1 MRAQCSDPVG
11 APTARRGMGVRW
23 EFRWAPCEDSD
34 CRAKRGEREREA
46 QSAEQTWE
54 QTRETLEHAHH
65 SVDERSFDI
74 PISSAL
80 GKEGIEPTYATVIL
94 LGVLKLRGKTFK
106 AKTSLSVR
114 GGKDIAA
121 CCLLFDLRQ
130 CLALSEEL
138 LRTDGGSRGRGE
150 GEGNTWQ

>member
-11 APTARRGMGVRW
+11 APTARRDMGVRW

-34 CRAKRGEREREA
+34 CRAKRGEREGLNRWNKRGSRQEKRLNMLTT
-46 QSAEQTWE
+46 QLTKGLLTFPS
-54 QTRETLEHAHH
+54 H
-65 SVDERSFDI
+65 
-74 PISSAL
+74 
-80 GKEGIEPTYATVIL
+80 KEGVEPTYATVVL

>member
-1 MRAQCSDPVG
+1 M
-11 APTARRGMGVRW
+11 
-23 EFRWAPCEDSD
+23 
-34 CRAKRGEREREA
+34 
-46 QSAEQTWE
+46 EQTWE

-94 LGVLKLRGKTFK
+94 LGILKLRGKTFK

>member
-1 MRAQCSDPVG
+1 MHNALTLWDLPLLGGAWQSDGSFDGRRVKIRIVG
-11 APTARRGMGVRW
+11 PNVERG
-23 EFRWAPCEDSD
+23 
-34 CRAKRGEREREA
+34 A
-46 QSAEQTWE
+46 QSVEQTWE

-114 GGKDIAA
+114 GGKDVAA

-138 LRTDGGSRGRGE
+138 LGTDGGSRGR
-150 GEGNTWQ
+150 

>member
-1 MRAQCSDPVG
+1 MHNALTLCELPPLGGAWESDGSFDGRRVKIRIVG
-11 APTARRGMGVRW
+11 PNVERG
-23 EFRWAPCEDSD
+23 
-34 CRAKRGEREREA
+34 A
-46 QSAEQTWE
+46 QSVEQTWE

-80 GKEGIEPTYATVIL
+80 GKEGIEPTNATVIL
-94 LGVLKLRGKTFK
+94 LGILKLRGKTFK

-138 LRTDGGSRGRGE
+138 LGTDGGR
-150 GEGNTWQ
+150 

>member
-1 MRAQCSDPVG
+1 MHNAL
-11 APTARRGMGVRW
+11 TLW
-23 EFRWAPCEDSD
+23 EFPLLGGAWQSD
-34 CRAKRGEREREA
+34 GSFDGRRVKIRIVGPNVERGA
-46 QSAEQTWE
+46 QSVEQTWE

-80 GKEGIEPTYATVIL
+80 GKEGFELTYATVIL
-94 LGVLKLRGKTFK
+94 LGILKLRGKTFK
-106 AKTSLSVR
+106 AETSLSVR

-138 LRTDGGSRGRGE
+138 LGTDGGS
-150 GEGNTWQ
+150 